1 MILQEGSAYMAGL
14 TPLSTRNGQLRAFM
28 QGSSELF
35 VFRWKMLLL
44 TRIRNTIQETSTR
57 GKSGLGQ
64 GSAPPGN
71 SFDSQAS
78 RPMRKSPGVSVR
90 PREQRNG
97 GRSREGNRSPKWVRK
112 AARLARNFPRFV
124 SRRCQTVQ
132 GGSRRFM
139 IAMVDL
145 VGIEPTTSSMPWKR
159 APSCAT
165 GPLEGTNAADDAQP
179 HGPIFSQLPA

>member
-78 RPMRKSPGVSVR
+78 RPMRKSRGVSGPAQGTTKFGEGVGR
-90 PREQRNG
+90 GIDARNG
-97 GRSREGNRSPKWVRK
+97 CAKQRVSRE
-112 AARLARNFPRFV
+112 L
-124 SRRCQTVQ
+124 
-132 GGSRRFM
+132 
-139 IAMVDL
+139 
-145 VGIEPTTSSMPWKR
+145 
-159 APSCAT
+159 CA
-165 GPLEGTNAADDAQP
+165 
-179 HGPIFSQLPA
+179 IC